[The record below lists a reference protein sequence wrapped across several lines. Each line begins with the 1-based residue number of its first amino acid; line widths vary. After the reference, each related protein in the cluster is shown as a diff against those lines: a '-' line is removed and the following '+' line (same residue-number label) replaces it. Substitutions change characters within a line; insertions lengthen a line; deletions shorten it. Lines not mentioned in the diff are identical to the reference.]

1 MANQQRRPRRKT
13 KKFTIGMKK
22 KLIFLFLLI
31 SGALIGLVCR
41 IIYIQYV
48 KGATYEKIV
57 LSQQAYDS
65 ETIPYRRG
73 DILDAKGTILA
84 TSTDVYNLVLDCKV
98 LTSDVSGKQPYLE
111 PTLTA
116 LFSCYPELS
125 ESEIRQLVKDSP
137 NSQYNVLIKKMSYE
151 EMSKYADLAA
161 DTENNP
167 NLKGVWFEK
176 SYIRSNPYG
185 SLASPV
191 LGFTRSDNVGMIG
204 LESYYDDI
212 LSGTN
217 GRRFGYL
224 NSDNDL
230 EKTVREAVDGDTIV
244 TTLDANLQSIVEKKI
259 QEFCDTFED
268 NDREGPAANNI
279 GVLIMNP
286 KTGEVMAMAQYPTFD
301 LTDPWNLSDRYTK
314 KELAA
319 MSEEELD
326 DARNRLWTNYCVS
339 STYEPGST
347 AKPFTVAAGLETG
360 ALKGNETFVCDGGET
375 ISGHKIRCVNRYGH
389 GVETIR
395 KSLMDS
401 CNDALMQMSYRIGV
415 DDFCKYQNLFGFGL
429 RTNIDLP
436 GEARTDTLLYHA
448 EDMKTVDLATN
459 SFGQNFNV
467 TMIQMGGAFSSLI
480 NGGKYYQPHMLS
492 KVLDENGNVL
502 RTIDPVLIKQTVSEE
517 TSAQIRSYLYDTVSE
532 GTARYAKVAGYSMG
546 GKTGTAQK
554 SVGGSKDADN
564 YLVSFIGY
572 LPADDPELLIYTVV
586 DEPNAHEQSHSTY
599 AQNLTREILEE
610 ALPYLN
616 IYPDEI
622 APEGALTPDETNYFT
637 GLDGVAVP
645 SASGT
650 KIDEQDAEASDESAE
665 DQADGTSDTQ
675 TQDASESQTDDG
687 QTAEDQTGESTG
699 DQQSEDTAEPQE
711 GDTSGENQ

>member
-1 MANQQRRPRRKT
+1 
-13 KKFTIGMKK
+13 MKK
-22 KLIFLFLLI
+22 KLVFLFLLI

-41 IIYIQYV
+41 ILYIQYV

-191 LGFTRSDNVGMIG
+191 LGFTRSDNIGMIG
-204 LESYYDDI
+204 LESYYDDV

-279 GVLIMNP
+279 GVLVMNP

-301 LTDPWNLSDRYTK
+301 LTDPWSLSDRYTK
-314 KELAA
+314 KELDA
-319 MSEEELD
+319 MSDEELD

-360 ALKGNETFVCDGGET
+360 ALKGNETFVCDGGES
-375 ISGHKIRCVNRYGH
+375 ISGFNIRCVNRYGH

-448 EDMKTVDLATN
+448 EDMKTIDLATN

-502 RTIDPVLIKQTVSEE
+502 HTVDPVLIKQTVSEE

-554 SVGGSKDADN
+554 SVSGSKDEDN

-572 LPADDPELLIYTVV
+572 LPADDPELLIYTIV
-586 DEPNAHEQSHSTY
+586 DEPNTHEQSHSTY

-645 SASGT
+645 SASGRKT
-650 KIDEQDAEASDESAE
+650 DAQDAEE
-665 DQADGTSDTQ
+665 ADGTSDTQ
-675 TQDASESQTDDG
+675 TQDAAESQTDDG
-687 QTAEDQTGESTG
+687 QTAE
-699 DQQSEDTAEPQE
+699 
-711 GDTSGENQ
+711 NQ

>member
-1 MANQQRRPRRKT
+1 
-13 KKFTIGMKK
+13 MKK
-22 KLIFLFLLI
+22 KLVFLFLLI

-204 LESYYDDI
+204 LESYYNDV

-279 GVLIMNP
+279 GVLVMNP

-314 KELAA
+314 KELDA
-319 MSEEELD
+319 MSDEELD

-360 ALKGNETFVCDGGET
+360 ALKGNETFVCDGGER
-375 ISGHKIRCVNRYGH
+375 ISGFNIRCVNRYGH

-448 EDMKTVDLATN
+448 EDMKTIDLATN

-502 RTIDPVLIKQTVSEE
+502 RTVDPVLIKQTVSEE

-554 SVGGSKDADN
+554 SVSGSKDEDN

-586 DEPNAHEQSHSTY
+586 DEPNTHEQSHSTY

-645 SASGT
+645 SASGR
-650 KIDEQDAEASDESAE
+650 KIDAQDAEE
-665 DQADGTSDTQ
+665 ADGTSDTQ
-675 TQDASESQTDDG
+675 TQDAAESQTDDG
-687 QTAEDQTGESTG
+687 QTAEDQT
-699 DQQSEDTAEPQE
+699 QSEDTAGSQE
-711 GDTSGENQ
+711 GDTSAENQ

>member
-1 MANQQRRPRRKT
+1 
-13 KKFTIGMKK
+13 MKK
-22 KLIFLFLLI
+22 KLVFLFLLI

-41 IIYIQYV
+41 ILYIQYV

-204 LESYYDDI
+204 LESYYDDV

-279 GVLIMNP
+279 GVLVMNP

-314 KELAA
+314 KELDA
-319 MSEEELD
+319 MSDEELD

-360 ALKGNETFVCDGGET
+360 TLKGNETFVCDGKET
-375 ISGHKIRCVNRYGH
+375 ISGHDIHCVNVYGH

-415 DDFCKYQNLFGFGL
+415 DNFCKYQNIFGFGL

-502 RTIDPVLIKQTVSEE
+502 RTVDPVLIKQTVSEE

-554 SVGGSKDADN
+554 SVSGSKDEDN

-572 LPADDPELLIYTVV
+572 LPADDPQLLIYTVV
-586 DEPNAHEQSHSTY
+586 DEPNTAEQAHSTY

-645 SASGT
+645 SASGIKT
-650 KIDEQDAEASDESAE
+650 DAQDAEE
-665 DQADGTSDTQ
+665 ADGTSDTQ
-675 TQDASESQTDDG
+675 TQDATESQTDDG
-687 QTAEDQTGESTG
+687 QTAEDQTGEPTG
-699 DQQSEDTAEPQE
+699 DQQSEDTAGSQE
-711 GDTSGENQ
+711 GDTSAENQ

>member
-1 MANQQRRPRRKT
+1 
-13 KKFTIGMKK
+13 MKK
-22 KLIFLFLLI
+22 KLVFLFLLI

-41 IIYIQYV
+41 ILYIQYV

-191 LGFTRSDNVGMIG
+191 LGFTRSDNIGMIG
-204 LESYYDDI
+204 LESYYDDV

-279 GVLIMNP
+279 GVLVMNP

-301 LTDPWNLSDRYTK
+301 LTDPWSLSDRYTK
-314 KELAA
+314 KELDA
-319 MSEEELD
+319 MSDEKLD

-360 ALKGNETFVCDGGET
+360 ALKGNETFVCDGGES
-375 ISGHKIRCVNRYGH
+375 ISGFNIRCVNRYGH

-502 RTIDPVLIKQTVSEE
+502 RTVDPVLIKQTVSEE

-554 SVGGSKDADN
+554 SVSGSKDEDN

-572 LPADDPELLIYTVV
+572 LPADDPELLIYTIV
-586 DEPNAHEQSHSTY
+586 DEPNTHEQSHSTY

-645 SASGT
+645 SASGRKT
-650 KIDEQDAEASDESAE
+650 DAQDAEE
-665 DQADGTSDTQ
+665 ADGTSDTQ
-675 TQDASESQTDDG
+675 TQDATESQTDDG
-687 QTAEDQTGESTG
+687 QTV
-699 DQQSEDTAEPQE
+699 
-711 GDTSGENQ
+711 ENQ

>member
-22 KLIFLFLLI
+22 KLVFLFLLI

-41 IIYIQYV
+41 ILYIQYV

-191 LGFTRSDNVGMIG
+191 LGFTRSDNIGMIG
-204 LESYYDDI
+204 LESYYDDV

-279 GVLIMNP
+279 GVLVMNP

-301 LTDPWNLSDRYTK
+301 LTDPWSLSDRYTK
-314 KELAA
+314 KELDA
-319 MSEEELD
+319 MSDEELD

-360 ALKGNETFVCDGGET
+360 ALKGNETFVCDGGES
-375 ISGHKIRCVNRYGH
+375 ISGFNIRCVNRYGH

-502 RTIDPVLIKQTVSEE
+502 RTVDPVLIKQTVSEE

-554 SVGGSKDADN
+554 SVSGSKDEDN

-572 LPADDPELLIYTVV
+572 LPADDPELLIYTIV
-586 DEPNAHEQSHSTY
+586 DEPNTHEQSHSTY

-645 SASGT
+645 SASGRKT
-650 KIDEQDAEASDESAE
+650 DAQDAEE
-665 DQADGTSDTQ
+665 ADGTSDTQ
-675 TQDASESQTDDG
+675 TQDAAESQTDDG
-687 QTAEDQTGESTG
+687 QTAE
-699 DQQSEDTAEPQE
+699 
-711 GDTSGENQ
+711 NQ

>member
-1 MANQQRRPRRKT
+1 
-13 KKFTIGMKK
+13 MKK
-22 KLIFLFLLI
+22 KLVFLFLLI

-41 IIYIQYV
+41 ILYIQYV

-204 LESYYDDI
+204 LESYYDDV

-279 GVLIMNP
+279 GVLVMNP

-301 LTDPWNLSDRYTK
+301 LTDPWSLSDRYTK
-314 KELAA
+314 KELDA
-319 MSEEELD
+319 MSDEELD

-360 ALKGNETFVCDGGET
+360 ALKGNETFVCDGGES
-375 ISGHKIRCVNRYGH
+375 ISGFNIRCVNRYGH

-502 RTIDPVLIKQTVSEE
+502 RTVDPVLIKQTVSEE

-554 SVGGSKDADN
+554 SVSGSKDEDN

-572 LPADDPELLIYTVV
+572 LPADDPELLIYTIV
-586 DEPNAHEQSHSTY
+586 DEPNTHEQSHSTY

-645 SASGT
+645 SASGRKT
-650 KIDEQDAEASDESAE
+650 DAQDAEE
-665 DQADGTSDTQ
+665 ADGTSDTQ
-675 TQDASESQTDDG
+675 TQDATESQTDDG
-687 QTAEDQTGESTG
+687 QTAE
-699 DQQSEDTAEPQE
+699 
-711 GDTSGENQ
+711 NQ

>member
-1 MANQQRRPRRKT
+1 
-13 KKFTIGMKK
+13 MKK
-22 KLIFLFLLI
+22 KLVFLFLLI

-41 IIYIQYV
+41 ILYIQYV

-191 LGFTRSDNVGMIG
+191 LGFTRSDNIGMIG
-204 LESYYDDI
+204 LESYYDDV

-279 GVLIMNP
+279 GVLVMNP

-301 LTDPWNLSDRYTK
+301 LTDPWSLSDRYTK
-314 KELAA
+314 KELDA
-319 MSEEELD
+319 MSDEELD

-360 ALKGNETFVCDGGET
+360 ALKGNETFVCDGGES
-375 ISGHKIRCVNRYGH
+375 ISGFNIRCVNRYGH

-502 RTIDPVLIKQTVSEE
+502 RTVDPVLIKQTVSEE

-554 SVGGSKDADN
+554 SVSGSKDEDN

-572 LPADDPELLIYTVV
+572 LPADDPELLIYTIV
-586 DEPNAHEQSHSTY
+586 DEPNTHEQSHSTY

-645 SASGT
+645 SASGRKT
-650 KIDEQDAEASDESAE
+650 DAQDAEE
-665 DQADGTSDTQ
+665 ADGTSDTQ
-675 TQDASESQTDDG
+675 TQDAAESQTDDG
-687 QTAEDQTGESTG
+687 QTAE
-699 DQQSEDTAEPQE
+699 
-711 GDTSGENQ
+711 NQ

>member
-1 MANQQRRPRRKT
+1 
-13 KKFTIGMKK
+13 MKK
-22 KLIFLFLLI
+22 KLVFLFLLI

-204 LESYYDDI
+204 LESYYNDV

-279 GVLIMNP
+279 GVLVMNP

-314 KELAA
+314 KELDA
-319 MSEEELD
+319 MSDEELD

-360 ALKGNETFVCDGGET
+360 ALKGNETFVCDGGES
-375 ISGHKIRCVNRYGH
+375 ISGFNIRCVNRYGH

-502 RTIDPVLIKQTVSEE
+502 RTVDPVLIKQTVSEE

-554 SVGGSKDADN
+554 SVSGSKDEDN

-586 DEPNAHEQSHSTY
+586 DEPNTHEQSHSTY

-645 SASGT
+645 SASGIKT
-650 KIDEQDAEASDESAE
+650 DAQDAEE
-665 DQADGTSDTQ
+665 ADGTSDTQ
-675 TQDASESQTDDG
+675 TQDAAESQTDDG
-687 QTAEDQTGESTG
+687 QTAE
-699 DQQSEDTAEPQE
+699 
-711 GDTSGENQ
+711 NQ

>member
-1 MANQQRRPRRKT
+1 MTLANQQKRPRRKT
-13 KKFTIGMKK
+13 KKFAIGMKK

-31 SGALIGLVCR
+31 SGMLIGLVGR

-116 LFSCYPELS
+116 LFSCYPELN
-125 ESEIRQLVKDSP
+125 ESEVRQLVQDSP

-151 EMSKYADLAA
+151 DMSKYADLAA
-161 DTENNP
+161 DVENNP

-191 LGFTRSDNVGMIG
+191 LGFTRSDNVGMLG
-204 LESYYDDI
+204 LESYYDDV

-230 EKTVREAVDGDTIV
+230 EKTVREAENGDSIV

-259 QEFCDTFED
+259 QEFCDTFVD
-268 NDREGPAANNI
+268 NDREGPAASNI

-301 LTDPWNLSDRYTK
+301 LTDPWNLEDRYTQE
-314 KELAA
+314 ELDE
-319 MSEEELD
+319 MTDDELD

-360 ALKGNETFVCDGGET
+360 TLKGNETFVCDGKET
-375 ISGHKIRCVNRYGH
+375 ISGHDIHCVNVYGH

-415 DDFCKYQNLFGFGL
+415 DNFCKYQNIFGFGL

-436 GEARTDTLLYHA
+436 GEARTDTLIYHA
-448 EDMKTVDLATN
+448 QDMKTVDLATN

-480 NGGKYYQPHMLS
+480 NGGKYYQPHMVS
-492 KVLDENGNVL
+492 KVLDENGNIV

-517 TSAQIRSYLYDTVSE
+517 TSKQIRGYLYDTVSE

-554 SVGGSKDADN
+554 SNGNSKDEKN

-572 LPADDPELLIYTVV
+572 LPADDPQLLIYTVV
-586 DEPNAHEQSHSTY
+586 DEPNTAEQAHSTY

-622 APEGALTPDETNYFT
+622 APEGALTPDETNFLT
-637 GLDGVAVP
+637 GLDGVTVP
-645 SASGT
+645 SARGT
-650 KIDEQDAEASDESAE
+650 LIDPTEEGQQTSDEES
-665 DQADGTSDTQ
+665 TQ
-675 TQDASESQTDDG
+675 
-687 QTAEDQTGESTG
+687 DQTGDAG
-699 DQQSEDTAEPQE
+699 ADQTTDNGEDPQGEPQE
-711 GDTSGENQ
+711 DTTAENQ

>member
-1 MANQQRRPRRKT
+1 
-13 KKFTIGMKK
+13 MKK
-22 KLIFLFLLI
+22 KLVFLFLLI

-41 IIYIQYV
+41 ILYIQYV

-125 ESEIRQLVKDSP
+125 EREIRQLVKDSP

-191 LGFTRSDNVGMIG
+191 LGFTRSDNIGMIG
-204 LESYYDDI
+204 LESYYDDV

-279 GVLIMNP
+279 GVLVMNP

-301 LTDPWNLSDRYTK
+301 LTDPWSLSDRYTK
-314 KELAA
+314 KELDA
-319 MSEEELD
+319 MSDEELD

-360 ALKGNETFVCDGGET
+360 ALKGNETFVCDGGES
-375 ISGHKIRCVNRYGH
+375 ISGFNIRCVNRYGH

-502 RTIDPVLIKQTVSEE
+502 RTVDPVLIKQTVSEE

-554 SVGGSKDADN
+554 SVSGSKDEDN

-572 LPADDPELLIYTVV
+572 LPADDPELLIYTIV
-586 DEPNAHEQSHSTY
+586 DEPNTHEQSHSTY

-645 SASGT
+645 SASGRKT
-650 KIDEQDAEASDESAE
+650 DAQDAEE
-665 DQADGTSDTQ
+665 ADGTSDTQ
-675 TQDASESQTDDG
+675 TQDAAESQTDDG
-687 QTAEDQTGESTG
+687 QTAE
-699 DQQSEDTAEPQE
+699 
-711 GDTSGENQ
+711 NQ

>member
-1 MANQQRRPRRKT
+1 
-13 KKFTIGMKK
+13 MKK
-22 KLIFLFLLI
+22 KLVFLFLLI

-41 IIYIQYV
+41 ILYIQYV

-204 LESYYDDI
+204 LESYYDDV

-279 GVLIMNP
+279 GVLVMNP

-301 LTDPWNLSDRYTK
+301 LTDPWSLSDRYTK
-314 KELAA
+314 KELDA
-319 MSEEELD
+319 MSDEELD

-360 ALKGNETFVCDGGET
+360 ALKGNETFVCDGGES
-375 ISGHKIRCVNRYGH
+375 ISGSNIRCVNRYGH

-448 EDMKTVDLATN
+448 EDMKTIDLATN

-502 RTIDPVLIKQTVSEE
+502 RTVDPVLIKQTVSEE

-554 SVGGSKDADN
+554 SVSGSKDEDN

-572 LPADDPELLIYTVV
+572 LPADDPELLIYTIV
-586 DEPNAHEQSHSTY
+586 DEPNTHEQSHSTY

-645 SASGT
+645 SASGR
-650 KIDEQDAEASDESAE
+650 KIDAQDAEE
-665 DQADGTSDTQ
+665 ADGTSDTR
-675 TQDASESQTDDG
+675 TQDAAESQTDDG
-687 QTAEDQTGESTG
+687 QTAE
-699 DQQSEDTAEPQE
+699 
-711 GDTSGENQ
+711 NQ

>member
-1 MANQQRRPRRKT
+1 
-13 KKFTIGMKK
+13 MKK
-22 KLIFLFLLI
+22 KLVFLFLLI

-41 IIYIQYV
+41 ILYIQYV

-191 LGFTRSDNVGMIG
+191 LGFTRSDNIGMIG
-204 LESYYDDI
+204 LESYYDDV

-279 GVLIMNP
+279 GVLVMNP

-301 LTDPWNLSDRYTK
+301 LTDPWSLSDRYTK
-314 KELAA
+314 KELDA
-319 MSEEELD
+319 MSDEELD

-360 ALKGNETFVCDGGET
+360 ALKGNETFVCDGGES
-375 ISGHKIRCVNRYGH
+375 ISGFNIRCVNRYGH

-502 RTIDPVLIKQTVSEE
+502 RTVDPVLIKQTVSEE

-554 SVGGSKDADN
+554 SVSGSKDEDN

-572 LPADDPELLIYTVV
+572 LPADDPELLIYTIV
-586 DEPNAHEQSHSTY
+586 DEPNTHEQSHSTY

-645 SASGT
+645 SASGR
-650 KIDEQDAEASDESAE
+650 KIDAQDAEE
-665 DQADGTSDTQ
+665 ADGTSDTQ
-675 TQDASESQTDDG
+675 TQDAAESQTEDG
-687 QTAEDQTGESTG
+687 QTAEDQTAEPTG
-699 DQQSEDTAEPQE
+699 DQQSEDTAGSQE
-711 GDTSGENQ
+711 SDTSAENQ

>member
-1 MANQQRRPRRKT
+1 
-13 KKFTIGMKK
+13 MKK

-31 SGALIGLVCR
+31 SGMLIGLVGR

-116 LFSCYPELS
+116 LFSCYPELN
-125 ESEIRQLVKDSP
+125 ESEVRQLVQDSP

-151 EMSKYADLAA
+151 DMSKYADLAA
-161 DTENNP
+161 DVENNP

-191 LGFTRSDNVGMIG
+191 LGFTRSDNVGMLG
-204 LESYYDDI
+204 LESYYDDV

-230 EKTVREAVDGDTIV
+230 EKTVREAENGDSIV

-259 QEFCDTFED
+259 QEFCDTFVD
-268 NDREGPAANNI
+268 NDREGPAASNI

-301 LTDPWNLSDRYTK
+301 LTDPWNLEDRYTQE
-314 KELAA
+314 ELDE
-319 MSEEELD
+319 MTDDELD

-360 ALKGNETFVCDGGET
+360 TLKGNETFVCDGKET
-375 ISGHKIRCVNRYGH
+375 ISGHDIHCVNVYGH

-415 DDFCKYQNLFGFGL
+415 DNFCKYQNIFGFGL

-436 GEARTDTLLYHA
+436 GEARTDTLIYHA
-448 EDMKTVDLATN
+448 QDMKTVDLATN

-480 NGGKYYQPHMLS
+480 NGGKYYQPHMVS
-492 KVLDENGNVL
+492 KVLDENGNIV

-517 TSAQIRSYLYDTVSE
+517 TSKQIRGYLYDTVSE

-554 SVGGSKDADN
+554 SNGNSKDEKN

-572 LPADDPELLIYTVV
+572 LPADDPQLLIYTVV
-586 DEPNAHEQSHSTY
+586 DEPNTAEQAHSTY

-622 APEGALTPDETNYFT
+622 APEGALTPDETNFLT
-637 GLDGVAVP
+637 GLDGVTVP
-645 SASGT
+645 SARGT
-650 KIDEQDAEASDESAE
+650 LIDPTEEGQQTSDEES
-665 DQADGTSDTQ
+665 TQ
-675 TQDASESQTDDG
+675 
-687 QTAEDQTGESTG
+687 DQTGDAG
-699 DQQSEDTAEPQE
+699 ADQTTDNGEDPQGEPQE
-711 GDTSGENQ
+711 DTTAENQ

>member
-1 MANQQRRPRRKT
+1 
-13 KKFTIGMKK
+13 MKK
-22 KLIFLFLLI
+22 KLVFLFLLI

-41 IIYIQYV
+41 ILYIQYV

-204 LESYYDDI
+204 LESYYDDV

-279 GVLIMNP
+279 GVLVMNP

-301 LTDPWNLSDRYTK
+301 LTDPWSLSDRYTK
-314 KELAA
+314 KELDA
-319 MSEEELD
+319 MSDEELD

-360 ALKGNETFVCDGGET
+360 ALKGNETFVCDGGES
-375 ISGHKIRCVNRYGH
+375 ISGFNIRCVNRYGH

-502 RTIDPVLIKQTVSEE
+502 RTVDPVLIKQTVSEE

-554 SVGGSKDADN
+554 SVSGSKDEDN

-572 LPADDPELLIYTVV
+572 LPADDPELLIYTIV
-586 DEPNAHEQSHSTY
+586 DEPNTHEQSHSTY

-645 SASGT
+645 SASGR
-650 KIDEQDAEASDESAE
+650 KIDAQDAEE
-665 DQADGTSDTQ
+665 ADGTSDTQ
-675 TQDASESQTDDG
+675 TQDAAESQTDDG
-687 QTAEDQTGESTG
+687 QTAE
-699 DQQSEDTAEPQE
+699 
-711 GDTSGENQ
+711 NQ

>member
-1 MANQQRRPRRKT
+1 
-13 KKFTIGMKK
+13 MKK
-22 KLIFLFLLI
+22 KLVFLFLLI

-41 IIYIQYV
+41 ILYIQYV

-204 LESYYDDI
+204 LESYYDDV

-279 GVLIMNP
+279 GVLVMNP

-301 LTDPWNLSDRYTK
+301 LTDPWSLSDRYTK
-314 KELAA
+314 KELDA
-319 MSEEELD
+319 MSDEELD

-360 ALKGNETFVCDGGET
+360 ALKGNETFVCDGGES
-375 ISGHKIRCVNRYGH
+375 ISGFNIRCVNRYGH
-389 GVETIR
+389 GVETLR

-502 RTIDPVLIKQTVSEE
+502 RTVDPVLIKQTVSEE

-554 SVGGSKDADN
+554 SVSGSKDEDN

-572 LPADDPELLIYTVV
+572 LPADDPELLIYTIV
-586 DEPNAHEQSHSTY
+586 DEPNTHEQSHSTY

-645 SASGT
+645 SASGRKT
-650 KIDEQDAEASDESAE
+650 DAQDAEE
-665 DQADGTSDTQ
+665 ADGTSDTQ
-675 TQDASESQTDDG
+675 TQDAAESQTDDG
-687 QTAEDQTGESTG
+687 QTAE
-699 DQQSEDTAEPQE
+699 
-711 GDTSGENQ
+711 NQ

>member
-1 MANQQRRPRRKT
+1 
-13 KKFTIGMKK
+13 MKK
-22 KLIFLFLLI
+22 KLVFLFLLI

-41 IIYIQYV
+41 ILYIQYV

-204 LESYYDDI
+204 LESYYDDV

-279 GVLIMNP
+279 GVLVMNP

-301 LTDPWNLSDRYTK
+301 LTDPWSLSDRYTK
-314 KELAA
+314 KELDA
-319 MSEEELD
+319 MSDEELD

-360 ALKGNETFVCDGGET
+360 ALKGNETFVCDGGES
-375 ISGHKIRCVNRYGH
+375 ISGFNIRCVNRYGH

-502 RTIDPVLIKQTVSEE
+502 RTVDPVLIKQTVSEE

-554 SVGGSKDADN
+554 SVSGSKDEDN

-572 LPADDPELLIYTVV
+572 LPADDPELLIYTIV
-586 DEPNAHEQSHSTY
+586 DEPNTHEQSHSTY

-645 SASGT
+645 SASGRKT
-650 KIDEQDAEASDESAE
+650 DAQDAEE
-665 DQADGTSDTQ
+665 ADGTSDTP
-675 TQDASESQTDDG
+675 TQDAAESQTDDG
-687 QTAEDQTGESTG
+687 QTAE
-699 DQQSEDTAEPQE
+699 
-711 GDTSGENQ
+711 NQ

>member
-1 MANQQRRPRRKT
+1 
-13 KKFTIGMKK
+13 MKK
-22 KLIFLFLLI
+22 KLVFLFLLI

-41 IIYIQYV
+41 ILYIQYV

-191 LGFTRSDNVGMIG
+191 LGFTRSDNIGMIG
-204 LESYYDDI
+204 LESYYDDV

-279 GVLIMNP
+279 GVLAMNP

-301 LTDPWNLSDRYTK
+301 LTDPWSLSDRYTK
-314 KELAA
+314 KELDA
-319 MSEEELD
+319 MSDEELD

-360 ALKGNETFVCDGGET
+360 ALKGNETFVCDGGES
-375 ISGHKIRCVNRYGH
+375 ISGSNIRCVNRYGH

-448 EDMKTVDLATN
+448 EDMKTIDLATN

-502 RTIDPVLIKQTVSEE
+502 RTVDPVLIKQTVSEE

-554 SVGGSKDADN
+554 SVSGSKDEDN

-572 LPADDPELLIYTVV
+572 LPADDPELLIYTIV
-586 DEPNAHEQSHSTY
+586 DEPNTHEQSHSTY

-645 SASGT
+645 SASGR
-650 KIDEQDAEASDESAE
+650 KIDAQDAEE
-665 DQADGTSDTQ
+665 ADGTSDTQ
-675 TQDASESQTDDG
+675 TQDATESQTDDG
-687 QTAEDQTGESTG
+687 QTAEDQTAEPTG
-699 DQQSEDTAEPQE
+699 DQQSEDTAGSQE
-711 GDTSGENQ
+711 SDTSAENQ